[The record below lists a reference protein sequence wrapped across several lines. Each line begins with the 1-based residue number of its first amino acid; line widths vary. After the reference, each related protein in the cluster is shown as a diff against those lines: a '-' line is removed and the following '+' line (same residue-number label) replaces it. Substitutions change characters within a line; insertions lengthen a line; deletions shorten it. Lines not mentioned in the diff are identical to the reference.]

1 MSDTYS
7 AHKRQ
12 APAVAAVTRL
22 AVLELSEGG
31 AGPREIARQL
41 SISIG
46 SVSGYRF
53 RAGLTS
59 LKTVAAANPIRASL
73 EIPGVEACHFISGE
87 TLATY
92 VFCGAP
98 AVPGKPYCA
107 PHCAV
112 CFLPPKPEA
121 KWTEK
126 RARACAVLGIVE

>member
-1 MSDTYS
+1 MSDI
-7 AHKRQ
+7 ANPPKRQ
-12 APAVAAVTRL
+12 DPAVAAVTRL

-31 AGPREIARQL
+31 VGPREIARQL

-53 RAGLTS
+53 KAGLTG

-73 EIPGVEACHFISGE
+73 EIPGVGACHFISGV

-107 PHCAV
+107 PHCARCYV
-112 CFLPPKPEA
+112 PPKPEA
-121 KWTEK
+121 K
-126 RARACAVLGIVE
+126 